1 MTTEPRNAPRFRR
14 LIEKWCQRTG
24 VSYSD
29 LARRIGL
36 DPSTLSLIMGGQR
49 GLTMPNALALH
60 RETGIAVEKL
70 LTPSDLQ
77 LLRQFMNEADRP
89 DKELS
94 CK

>member
-1 MTTEPRNAPRFRR
+1 MTVGQRNTPRFRR
-14 LIEKWCQRTG
+14 PIERWCHRTG

-36 DPSTLSLIMGGQR
+36 DPSTLSLIMAGER
-49 GLTMPNALALH
+49 GLTMPNGLALH

-77 LLRQFMNEADRP
+77 LLRQFVGEADSP
-89 DKELS
+89 DKEVAF
-94 CK
+94 K

>member
-1 MTTEPRNAPRFRR
+1 MTAAQRNTPRFRR
-14 LIEKWCQRTG
+14 SIERWALRNG

-36 DPSTLSLIMGGQR
+36 DPSTLSLIMAGDR

-77 LLRQFMNEADRP
+77 LLRQFVNEADSSE
-89 DKELS
+89 KEVAF
-94 CK
+94 K